1 MFTASS
7 VVWEFAIRSHESG
20 NMTLPPWK
28 SAPTLERFPRSNF
41 GDLALHRSLGVVLAA
56 LSLTVAHAAPIDGEP
71 PAARGALSLRDDFE
85 DGKLAAFWL
94 PGNYGTGSH
103 MSGAVVLTAEHA
115 HRGRKSC
122 RITVREGDVEALGDD
137 GKKVERAELDSG
149 HLPLLGRDVYYGF
162 AFLLPKDFP
171 VVDNR
176 LVIGSI
182 KQSDVEGSP
191 LLGQRFQA
199 GRHMLS
205 IRPPGAS
212 GSGRKYP
219 LPAIKLGAW
228 VEMVYRVRYSE
239 DQNGLIELWMDG
251 TKVVTYKGPTASPK
265 GANRFYHKVG
275 LYRDRWKAPMT
286 MYLDDYAVGESFNAV
301 DPSLGRQ
308 K

>member
-85 DGKLAAFWL
+85 GGKLAAFWL

-103 MSGAVVLTAEHA
+103 VSGAVVLTAEHA

-205 IRPPGAS
+205 IRRVGRDGLPGAVL
-212 GSGRKYP
+212 GRP
-219 LPAIKLGAW
+219 ERSDRAVDGWDESRDVQGP
-228 VEMVYRVRYSE
+228 
-239 DQNGLIELWMDG
+239 DGLAEG
-251 TKVVTYKGPTASPK
+251 
-265 GANRFYHKVG
+265 
-275 LYRDRWKAPMT
+275 
-286 MYLDDYAVGESFNAV
+286 GESVLSQSGTLPGPLEGADDDV
-301 DPSLGRQ
+301 PGRLRSR
-308 K
+308 